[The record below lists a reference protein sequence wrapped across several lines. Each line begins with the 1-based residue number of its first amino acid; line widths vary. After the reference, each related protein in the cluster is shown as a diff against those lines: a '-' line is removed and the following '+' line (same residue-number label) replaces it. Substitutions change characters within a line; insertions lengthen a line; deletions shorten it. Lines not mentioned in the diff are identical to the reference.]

1 MKRKGQTLEIM
12 LPPDEL
18 DDLDLSLFNIKQ
30 VETVVLT
37 HGEDLTSVDDP
48 DQLDDSTEMKWTVN
62 TTEVYSW
69 LIIYTTFLIHVER

>member
-1 MKRKGQTLEIM
+1 M